1 MKNIK
6 VIESSKAREQKY
18 KIKRVAAYARVS
30 TKNELQESSLDLQ
43 VKHYAKEII
52 FNPDYIFAGIYY
64 DHGKSGTSMIKR
76 DGLQALLKKIH
87 AGQVDLV
94 LVKSLSR
101 FARNTL
107 DALKVLQETRKLG
120 VEFFFEKENI
130 SSLDT
135 SIDMIL
141 TMIAGMA
148 EAESQQMS
156 SNIRWGS
163 QSRAKNGQVKAFK
176 TFGYVLDKD
185 KKYAINE
192 LEAEAVRTIYQMKLD
207 GKSNKEML
215 DYLNSN
221 NFTTSVGKPFYTG
234 SQITNILRDEKYI
247 GKITYGK
254 RYVKTEGF
262 EKQSVI
268 NEGERPKYIISN
280 HHETIIDEVT
290 FNKVQEIIETAKRI
304 NDKPAESNHS
314 EYKRFVYSFIHK
326 AYLYR
331 KKKYINDPKYDLLE
345 NDYFRNPHFPRFYV
359 RHVSKVLLKSLNAL
373 GSKFSALE
381 QRFDKQVN
389 ELLSKQS
396 IEQRLEKQE
405 ELLNDYMR
413 QYYQLERKSQK
424 DSKDRALLFELED
437 IIIQESMKYTSIED
451 EYLNIHDALDSVE
464 SIKKAIK
471 QQSYPIKELDS
482 KKVTQIFEKFVI
494 VDKENYVSLINI
506 SGKELNLETMKNA
519 VTREPLHEG
528 SYKTNGKS
536 NLTITWRIILV

>member
-1 MKNIK
+1 MKNVK

-18 KIKRVAAYARVS
+18 KMKRVAAYARVS

-280 HHETIIDEVT
+280 HHESIIDDVT
-290 FNKVQEIIETAKRI
+290 FNNVQEIIETAKRI
-304 NDKPAESNHS
+304 IDKPAESNHS

-373 GSKFSALE
+373 DSKFRALE

-451 EYLNIHDALDSVE
+451 EYLNIQDVLDSLE